1 MSRSPA
7 SLTNLQAPAKLNLF
21 LHVTGRRADGY
32 HLLQSV
38 FVPIDWCDTLHL
50 HLRDDGQIHRH
61 DLTTALPPDD
71 LCLKAA
77 RLLQQVSGTSLG
89 ADIHIDK
96 QVPWGAGL
104 GGGSSDAATVLKGL
118 NTLWG
123 LHWPA
128 ARLAELAVQLGADV
142 PFFIHGRPAWV
153 EGIGEQITPI
163 ELPDGVLNTPVA
175 VLKPPV
181 AIPTPAIFGSEKLR
195 RDEKP
200 AIVADFLA
208 APKQFGCNNLEEPA
222 KAYSQEV
229 IQALEC
235 MQARFGN
242 SRMTGSGSAVFAWVD
257 TRIHHLESFTP
268 ADVGVSPH
276 TDQAP
281 WAGRLCRLIQQV
293 R

>member
-1 MSRSPA
+1 MSSTPA
-7 SLTNLQAPAKLNLF
+7 CLTHLKAPAKLNLF

-50 HLRDDGQIHRH
+50 HLRTDGQISRH
-61 DLTTALPPDD
+61 DLTAALPPDD

-77 RLLQQVSGTSLG
+77 RLLQQHSGTSLG
-89 ADIHIDK
+89 VDIHIDK

-128 ARLAELAVQLGADV
+128 ARLADLAVQLGADV

-153 EGIGEQITPI
+153 EGIGERITPI
-163 ELPDGVLNTPVA
+163 DLPDALFETPVA

-181 AIPTPAIFGSEKLR
+181 AIPTPAIFSSEKLR

-200 AIVADFLA
+200 AIVEDFLA

-257 TRIHHLESFTP
+257 SLQHPGESFKP
-268 ADVGVSPH
+268 ADVGVSDL
-276 TDQAP
+276 TQTGP
-281 WAGRLCRLIQQV
+281 WVGRMCRLIRQA
-293 R
+293 

>member
-1 MSRSPA
+1 MSITPA
-7 SLTNLQAPAKLNLF
+7 SLTDLKAPAKLNLF

-50 HLRDDGQIHRH
+50 HLRTDGQITRH
-61 DLTTALPPDD
+61 DLTATLPPED

-77 RLLQQVSGTSLG
+77 RLLQQHSGTSLG
-89 ADIHIDK
+89 ADVHIDK

-123 LHWPA
+123 LHWPTE
-128 ARLAELAVQLGADV
+128 RLAELAVQLGADV

-153 EGIGEQITPI
+153 EGVGEQITPI
-163 ELPDGVLNTPVA
+163 ELPQALFDTPVA

-181 AIPTPAIFGSEKLR
+181 AIPTPAIFGSENLR

-229 IQALEC
+229 VQALEW

-257 TRIHHLESFTP
+257 TLSHQRQPFTP
-268 ADVGVSPH
+268 ADVGVSDL
-276 TDQAP
+276 TQTGP
-281 WAGRLCRLIQQV
+281 WVGRMCRLIRQA
-293 R
+293 